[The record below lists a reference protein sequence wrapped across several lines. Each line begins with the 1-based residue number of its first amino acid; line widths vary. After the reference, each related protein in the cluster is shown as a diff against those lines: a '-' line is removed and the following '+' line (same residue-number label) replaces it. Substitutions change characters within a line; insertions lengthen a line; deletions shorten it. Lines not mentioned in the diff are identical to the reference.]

1 MKNKYTLL
9 IIVLI
14 IVGFTLRLLPHPANF
29 APIMALALFSG
40 LYLPH
45 RLNVII
51 PVVAM
56 LLSDIFLGFYS
67 LPMMFSVYGSFIL
80 ATVLGAWLKKHK
92 NIGNVV
98 LTTLAGSSLFFL
110 VTNFTV
116 WAFGT
121 MYSHNLAG
129 SMQSY
134 YMALPFFRN
143 SLLSDLFYVGIFVGV
158 AELAIKYLKVAKMN
172 KVKSQA

>member
-1 MKNKYTLL
+1 MNKKHLIL
-9 IIVLI
+9 IITMI

-56 LLSDIFLGFYS
+56 LISDIFLGFYS
-67 LPMMFSVYGSFIL
+67 LPIMFSVYASFIL
-80 ATVLGAWLKKHK
+80 ATVLGTWLKKHK
-92 NIGNVV
+92 NIGNVI
-98 LTTLAGSSLFFL
+98 LTIFAGSTLFFL
-110 VTNFTV
+110 VTNFSV
-116 WAFGT
+116 WTFGT
-121 MYSHNLAG
+121 MYSHNFVGL
-129 SMQSY
+129 MQSY

-143 SLLSDLFYVGIFVGV
+143 SLMGDIFYVGIFIGV
-158 AELAIKYLKVAKMN
+158 AEMSIRYLQVEKMSKIIN
-172 KVKSQA
+172 KV

>member
-1 MKNKYTLL
+1 MNKKHL
-9 IIVLI
+9 ILIVTMI
-14 IVGFTLRLLPHPANF
+14 IVGFALRLLPHPANF

-40 LYLPH
+40 LYLPK

-67 LPMMFSVYGSFIL
+67 LPIMFTVYSSFIL
-80 ATVLGAWLKKHK
+80 VTVFGVWLKKHK
-92 NIGNVV
+92 SFKNTVA
-98 LTTLAGSSLFFL
+98 TTLAGSTIFFL
-110 VTNFTV
+110 VTNFSV

-121 MYSHNLAG
+121 MYSHNFVGL
-129 SMQSY
+129 MQSY

-143 SLLSDLFYVGIFVGV
+143 SLMGDLFYVGIFIGV
-158 AELAIKYLKVAKMN
+158 AEMAIKYLQVEKMSKVEN
-172 KVKSQA
+172 QI

>member
-1 MKNKYTLL
+1 M
-9 IIVLI
+9 I
-14 IVGFTLRLLPHPANF
+14 IVGFVLRLLPHPANF

-56 LLSDIFLGFYS
+56 LISDIFLGFYS
-67 LPMMFSVYGSFIL
+67 LPIMFSVYASFIL
-80 ATVLGAWLKKHK
+80 ATLLGTWLKQHK
-92 NIGNVV
+92 NITNTVFA
-98 LTTLAGSSLFFL
+98 TIAGSALFFL
-110 VTNFTV
+110 ITNFSV

-121 MYSHNLAG
+121 MYTHNFAG
-129 SMQSY
+129 LIQSY

-143 SLLSDLFYVGIFVGV
+143 SLIADMFYVTMFVGV
-158 AELAIKYLKVAKMN
+158 AELILLQSKIFAIRKTQKI
-172 KVKSQA
+172 S